1 MTIDNEAARALYE
14 KFSRIP
20 LAPLLWELDGLG
32 GRATEHSIYRKRAIA
47 SLHLADDSVV
57 LDAACGPGLNFKVL
71 ESYLGDEGR
80 LVGVDFA
87 AAGLEMARK
96 KAQRQGW
103 TNIELVHASI
113 VDYEPGFLF
122 DAVLCT
128 FALEIMPEYEAAI
141 DKMFSLLKPQGRFA
155 MIGMKRT
162 ARKPYTLLNPVM
174 AWGSRVGAI
183 DLSRDA
189 AAYIRSKCTTV
200 DYEEC
205 YGGFYYILSTRCPVH
220 QSLSVAQVREK

>member
-1 MTIDNEAARALYE
+1 MRMDNEAIRALYD
-14 KFSRIP
+14 KFSRTP
-20 LAPLLWELDGLG
+20 LAPLFWELDGLF

-47 SLHLADDSVV
+47 SLNLSGDSVV

-71 ESYLGDEGR
+71 ESYLGDDGR

-87 AAGLEMARK
+87 SSGLEMARK

-103 TNIELVHASI
+103 TNIELVNASV
-113 VDYEPGFLF
+113 VDYEPELLF
-122 DAVLCT
+122 DAALCT
-128 FALEIMPEYEAAI
+128 FALEIMPEYEVAI
-141 DKMFSLLKPQGRFA
+141 GKMFALLKPQGRFA

-162 ARKPYTLLNPVM
+162 DRKPYTLLNPMM
-174 AWGSRVGAI
+174 AWGSRLGAI

-200 DYEEC
+200 GYEEC
-205 YGGFYYILSTRCPVH
+205 YGGFYYILSASR
-220 QSLSVAQVREK
+220 SDFKGERA

>member
-1 MTIDNEAARALYE
+1 MDNEAIRALYDR
-14 KFSRIP
+14 FCRTP

-47 SLHLADDSVV
+47 SLNLSGDSVV

-71 ESYLGDEGR
+71 ESYLGDNGR
-80 LVGVDFA
+80 LVGVDLA
-87 AAGLEMARK
+87 PAGLEMARK

-103 TNIELVHASI
+103 TNIELVNASV
-113 VDYEPGFLF
+113 VDYEPEFLF
-122 DAVLCT
+122 DAALCT

-162 ARKPYTLLNPVM
+162 TRKPYTLLNPVM
-174 AWGSRVGAI
+174 AWGSRLGAI

-189 AAYIRSKCTTV
+189 AGYIRSKCATV

-205 YGGFYYILSTRCPVH
+205 YGGFYYILSASR
-220 QSLSVAQVREK
+220 SDFEGERK